1 MKPPDEATWS
11 VKASEWQEQRDDARH
26 KLSLAIKHLMDVVP
40 LLQEVDEE
48 LTVDPLVRQKELRS
62 RVRDL
67 ELKVRRVLEECKK
80 PM

>member
-1 MKPPDEATWS
+1 M
-11 VKASEWQEQRDDARH
+11 EQRDDARH
-26 KLSLAIKHLMDVVP
+26 KLSLAIERLMDVVP
-40 LLQEVDEE
+40 LLQEVDDE